1 MNRIYKLKGLSSES
15 VNGLMYYKII
25 YETPDNIYD
34 VDNDRKYR
42 FIVGKEI
49 LNVLNPRELE
59 TVVGENKNNMIS
71 SRVRLT
77 LDMKKLNWVAV
88 FYLRDYVKVPIEIVV
103 KSSIDELFLDWF
115 NFTWVR
121 KMFTKKFD

>member
-103 KSSIDELFLDWF
+103 KSSIDELFLD
-115 NFTWVR
+115 
-121 KMFTKKFD
+121 